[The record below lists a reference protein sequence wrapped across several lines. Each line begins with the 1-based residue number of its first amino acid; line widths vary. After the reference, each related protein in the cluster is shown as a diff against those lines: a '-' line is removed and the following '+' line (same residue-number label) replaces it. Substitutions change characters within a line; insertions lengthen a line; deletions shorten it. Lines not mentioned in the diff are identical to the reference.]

1 MAARRSRRSGEEQLM
16 QSRSI
21 SVRAAL
27 LRVVIAGGAIACGC
41 SGASSGASSSP
52 TPTPLASDVERTTFA
67 PSLGVHIESMSRR
80 PSGLYVQDLES
91 GTGAVVTRG
100 RTAVVR
106 YTGWLANGDEFDSG
120 EVSVSVGSHQTIP
133 AWEEALLGMRVGGKR
148 RIVTPPNLAYGASGA
163 GKIPPNAVLVFDME
177 VTDVE

>member
-1 MAARRSRRSGEEQLM
+1 MAARRGRHCGEEELM
-16 QSRSI
+16 KSRLVP
-21 SVRAAL
+21 VRAVSL
-27 LRVVIAGGAIACGC
+27 LLAIVGSTVACG
-41 SGASSGASSSP
+41 GRGPSSGAPSSP
-52 TPTPLASDVERTTFA
+52 APIPLASDVERTRFA

-80 PSGLYVQDLES
+80 PSGLYVQDLEN

-106 YTGWLANGDEFDSG
+106 YTGWLANGEEFDSG
-120 EVSVSVGSHQTIP
+120 EVSVSVGSHQTIA

>member
-1 MAARRSRRSGEEQLM
+1 MKSRLVSA
-16 QSRSI
+16 
-21 SVRAAL
+21 RAAL
-27 LRVVIAGGAIACGC
+27 LLLASVGTAVACG
-41 SGASSGASSSP
+41 GASSGASSAP
-52 TPTPLASDVERTTFA
+52 TPAPLASDIERTTFA

-80 PSGLYVQDLES
+80 PSGLYVQDLET

-106 YTGWLANGDEFDSG
+106 YTGWLANGEEFDSG
-120 EVSVSVGSHQTIP
+120 EVSVSVGSHQTIA

-163 GKIPPNAVLVFDME
+163 GKIPPNAVLVFEMQ